1 MRKFEQVATH
11 VNDFTH
17 TQLLNMNLLLENGF
31 IITGSYLVN
40 QLEMLY
46 SSFYGKDI
54 VYSFFNYVMDNKNS
68 LERILNALYK
78 EYDITNNY
86 DKTSEISVDTAK
98 IKSTVHTP
106 ELTTQTKTATF
117 DTSEKDVDTITN
129 NENTITT
136 ESYTDEKL
144 TDSYNK
150 SAVNITRERTYG
162 NIGVTTNVQ
171 MIEAE
176 MKLRFNSIIGNFISS
191 YADIYLFYVGG
202 DEDANDI
209 IFE

>member
-1 MRKFEQVATH
+1 MRKFEQVVTH
-11 VNDFTH
+11 VNDFSH

-162 NIGVTTNVQ
+162 NIGVTTNAQ

-202 DEDANDI
+202 DEYANDI